1 MEEFWVRGV
10 IIGVTLGL
18 IGFGLDLIWKL
29 IKSKTEAA
37 RRLKLVIKAAFAI
50 LAWVFM
56 LTNAGLVPALIT
68 AAVIA
73 ALVWVYRGRNQKN

>member
-1 MEEFWVRGV
+1 MEEFWIRGV
-10 IIGVTLGL
+10 IIGITLGL
-18 IGFGLDLIWKL
+18 IGFSLDLIWKL
-29 IKSKTEAA
+29 IKSKSEAA

-50 LAWVFM
+50 LVLVFM
-56 LTNAGLVPALIT
+56 FTNAGPVPTLIT